1 MPALPPGPKAPPLS
15 AASAP
20 SKPTPPPPA
29 AAPPKPASP
38 PPPLAAP
45 KPTSPPPPAA
55 ATKPTP
61 QAQAAEKVRT
71 TYKRLSDAAVD
82 LNAASDELAKPIQIW
97 ESALK
102 KLNLG
107 VPAWVEIS
115 SGGDEG
121 DHWWDR
127 SVGYTKLKD
136 RWGIALR
143 TRAGNYPY
151 PEESSEELW
160 AFNEAPRW
168 MRIESVGKLPELLD
182 ALLKQAEETTQ
193 KIRAKIGQANELAEA
208 ISRVADDKAALTK
221 GK

>member
-1 MPALPPGPKAPPLS
+1 MLNLTDPEAPPLS
-15 AASAP
+15 AAPAP
-20 SKPTPPPPA
+20 SKPTPRQPA
-29 AAPPKPASP
+29 VAPPKPVSP
-38 PPPLAAP
+38 PL
-45 KPTSPPPPAA
+45 TAA
-55 ATKPTP
+55 AEPTP
-61 QAQAAEKVRT
+61 RAHAVEKIRT

-107 VPAWVEIS
+107 VPAWFEIS

-121 DHWWDR
+121 DWWNR

-143 TRAGNYPY
+143 TREGCSFH
-151 PEESSEELW
+151 PEGGVEEELW

-193 KIRAKIGQANELAEA
+193 KIRAKTGQANELADA
-208 ISRVADDKAALTK
+208 ISRVADDQAALTK
-221 GK
+221 GR